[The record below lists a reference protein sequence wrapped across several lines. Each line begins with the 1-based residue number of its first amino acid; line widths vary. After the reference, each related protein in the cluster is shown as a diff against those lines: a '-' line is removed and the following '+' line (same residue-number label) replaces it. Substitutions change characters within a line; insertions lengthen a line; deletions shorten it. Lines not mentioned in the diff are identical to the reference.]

1 MLAAATIIISLSLFY
16 GISSSLGISS
26 LYNQTFLQICFL
38 ITHKTKIKTGRSK
51 FLDPPPAWLGFNA
64 AIWFGFLFDLVTG
77 NHSVAQGP
85 K

>member
-16 GISSSLGISS
+16 GISSSLCISS
-26 LYNQTFLQICFL
+26 LYNQTFLQIYFL